1 MALAFWS
8 ETSSNIPEP
17 KKLFSTGADYFLA
30 DDQQSWIYVFL
41 DSAPQSL
48 GTKGTSVYT
57 NRTINST
64 WNCQS
69 WPVIQGGNGTV
80 ANLTVLQDA
89 SGGQPLN
96 VTLPFV
102 GGTDQTT
109 FLTTPHVTCGTGCSV
124 VEAFEASL
132 TQPWFYKC
140 NITVGE
146 VMNATLHPAHDVGPS
161 LRNMAS
167 AAIALQGYG
176 LKSSVPGTTQYQVYP
191 SESAYG
197 QPQGGYNDGMGSL
210 IARFSIG
217 VVTAAAQYSNQSQWL
232 TVPGLQPQIGNQ
244 LGVSSWLYIYLIL
257 GLLVGAQ
264 GVGFVVVAFWANR
277 VLVKDESVFSIATLL
292 RPIMERLG
300 GSGNAA
306 KGKDICN
313 VVGDGPEAMVVY
325 TALKDENRRIYHLQL
340 GNHPRHRAFPEGT
353 YD

>member
-1 MALAFWS
+1 MALGFES
-8 ETSSNIPEP
+8 DVSSNIPAP
-17 KKLFSTGADYFLA
+17 QKLWSTGADYFLA
-30 DDQQSWIYVFL
+30 DDEQSWIFVFL

-57 NRTINST
+57 NRTVNST
-64 WNCQS
+64 WSCQS

-80 ANLTVLQDA
+80 TNLTVLQDA
-89 SGGQPLN
+89 SGGRALN

-109 FLTTPHVTCGTGCSV
+109 FLTAPNVTCGPGCSV

-132 TQPWFYKC
+132 TQPWYYKC

-146 VMNATLHPAHDVGPS
+146 VMNATLHPEHDVGPT

-176 LKSSVPGTTQYQVYP
+176 LKSSVPGATQYQVYP

-197 QPQGGYNDGMGSL
+197 QPQGGYNSGMGL
-210 IARFSIG
+210 LMAQFSIG
-217 VVTAAAQYSNQSQWL
+217 VVTAAALYSNQSLWL

-244 LGVSSWLYIYLIL
+244 LDVSSWLFVYLIL
-257 GLLVGAQ
+257 ALLVGAQ

-277 VLVKDESVFSIATLL
+277 VFVKDESIFSTATLL

-300 GSGNAA
+300 DSGNAA
-306 KGKDICN
+306 NGEVICD
-313 VVGDGPEAMVVY
+313 VVGDGPETMVVY
-325 TALKDENRRIYHLQL
+325 TALKDENQHVYHLQL
-340 GNHPRHRAFPEGT
+340 GNHPRYRAFPEGI